1 MWHNA
6 DVPGMRGIGRRAHA
20 APPAHEVRMTLP
32 SQSPRS
38 GSPVK
43 TPAAKPQGNPRS
55 LFLAIAALGLGG
67 AAAGWFLTHR
77 SESPEA
83 TANVE
88 TAPIEDPLVAA
99 APAAEES
106 VGLDAQAAADQPPPT
121 AAAAAPGA
129 SSTVTTAPDAALGS
143 ASTAGVAAVGQAV
156 AGSATAGI
164 AGTPGTAPATPAA
177 TVGTPAQRL
186 QQAIAM
192 TDTDAVRARAELT
205 RLLDSG
211 SLDAA
216 QRQQAYGAVNQLAG
230 RLLFGPKIVPGD
242 VVGQS
247 YVVKKGDSLAR
258 IASREKLGIDW
269 RFIQRING
277 LANERAIRPDQ
288 RLKLAYG
295 PFDAEVVK
303 ADYRFNVYAGS
314 GADRVMV
321 ASFPC
326 GLGENDST
334 PVGTF
339 RVRKGSKLIDP
350 AWVNPRTGEKFAA
363 NDPKNPIGERWIGLE
378 GTTPEMAKFTGYGIH
393 GTVDQASIGR
403 QMSMGCVRLGD
414 AEVQVAYELIGEQ
427 STVVIR

>member
-1 MWHNA
+1 
-6 DVPGMRGIGRRAHA
+6 
-20 APPAHEVRMTLP
+20 MTLP

-38 GSPVK
+38 GSPSK
-43 TPAAKPQGNPRS
+43 SPATSKGSTRS
-55 LFLAIAALGLGG
+55 LFLAIAAIGLGG

-77 SESPEA
+77 SE
-83 TANVE
+83 
-88 TAPIEDPLVAA
+88 APDAASSSAESAGIQDPLLAGQSA
-99 APAAEES
+99 APATVEES
-106 VGLDAQAAADQPPPT
+106 VALDAQAAGADLPAQ
-121 AAAAAPGA
+121 APGA
-129 SSTVTTAPDAALGS
+129 VPAGSTTTT
-143 ASTAGVAAVGQAV
+143 ASTAPESALGTASTSSVAAAGQGIA
-156 AGSATAGI
+156 ASATAGI
-164 AGTPGTAPATPAA
+164 AGTPGTSATTPAA
-177 TVGTPAQRL
+177 TTGTPAQRL

-192 TDTDAVRARAELT
+192 VDTDAVRARAELT

-216 QRQQAYGAVNQLAG
+216 QRTQAYGAVNRLAE
-230 RLLFGPKIVPGD
+230 RLLFSAKIVPGD
-242 VVGQS
+242 VASQS

-258 IASREKLGIDW
+258 IASREKLGVDW

-277 LANERAIRPDQ
+277 LKTEKAIRPDQ
-288 RLKLAYG
+288 RLKLAHG

-303 ADYRFNVYAGS
+303 SDFRINVYAGS
-314 GADRVMV
+314 GAERVMV

-350 AWVNPRTGEKFAA
+350 AWVNPRTGEKFAS

-378 GTTPEMAKFTGYGIH
+378 GTSPEMAKFTGYGIH
-393 GTVDQASIGR
+393 GTVEPQSIGR

-414 AEVQVAYELIGEQ
+414 AEVQVVYELIGEE